1 LINNRQG
8 IRKVLMDKS
17 RILVV
22 DDTPANIKILADLL
36 RKDYLLSVATSGAD
50 ALEIAGSQDP
60 PDLVLLD
67 IMMPEMDG
75 YEVCQRLKADP
86 RTRDV
91 PVIFVTAMSEVD
103 DETRGF
109 SLGAVDYITKPIRPP
124 IVRARVAAHLE
135 LALARSTLAA
145 QNQVLRDSLAMAAH
159 VQRSLLPKTP
169 PSLPGLEVAGRMIPC
184 DDVGGDYLDFL
195 TAGEFAG
202 RGFGIAVGDV
212 SGHGPAAALLM
223 TAARACLRMRA
234 ARPGSLGEVVTD
246 MNRHLVTDLGD
257 IGRFMTF
264 FLLEV
269 RSDTVAWV
277 SAGHEPALLVDP
289 DAGSITDVV
298 GDGPVLGL
306 AGDMTFREHQAPFRE
321 PGQFVAL
328 CTDGITEAW
337 NNSGE
342 RFGRERLK
350 ESLLRHA
357 SQPAAS
363 ILEGVMHDVLD
374 FRGPAPQKD
383 DLTLVVLK
391 RAATAT
397 PTC

>member
-1 LINNRQG
+1 MA
-8 IRKVLMDKS
+8 KP

-50 ALEIAGSQDP
+50 ALEIAASDDR

-75 YEVCQRLKADP
+75 YEVCRRLKADP
-86 RTRDV
+86 RTQDV

-103 DETRGF
+103 DETKGF

-124 IVRARVAAHLE
+124 IVQARVAAHLE
-135 LALARSTLAA
+135 LALARRTLAA
-145 QNQVLRDSLAMAAH
+145 QNKVLRESLAMAAH
-159 VQRSLLPKTP
+159 VQRSLLPKPP

-184 DDVGGDYLDFL
+184 EAVGGDYLDFL
-195 TAGEFAG
+195 TEEVFVG
-202 RGFGIAVGDV
+202 RGFGVAVGDV
-212 SGHGPAAALLM
+212 AGHGPAAALLM

-234 ARPGSLGEVVTD
+234 LRPGSLGEVVSD
-246 MNRHLVTDLGD
+246 MNRNLAVDLGD
-257 IGRFMTF
+257 VERYIRFMTF

-269 RSDTVAWV
+269 RDDAVSWV

-289 DAGSITDVV
+289 GSGTVIDLE
-298 GDGPVLGL
+298 GDGPLLGL
-306 AGDMTFREHQAPFRE
+306 DPDVAFRERRAPFRE
-321 PGQFVAL
+321 PGLVLAL

-337 NNSGE
+337 NDQGE
-342 RFGRERLK
+342 QFGRERLK
-350 ESLLRHA
+350 QSLLRHA
-357 SQPAAS
+357 PQDACV
-363 ILEGVMHDVLD
+363 ILEAVMRD
-374 FRGPAPQKD
+374 FIDFLGPAPQKD

-391 RAATAT
+391 RT
-397 PTC
+397 P

>member
-1 LINNRQG
+1 MVNDPQAIG
-8 IRKVLMDKS
+8 KVVMDKA

-50 ALEIAGSQDP
+50 ALEIAGSQDQ

-75 YEVCQRLKADP
+75 YEVCRRLKADP
-86 RTRDV
+86 RTQDV

-109 SLGAVDYITKPIRPP
+109 SLGAVDYITKPFRPP
-124 IVRARVAAHLE
+124 IVQARVAAHLE
-135 LALARSTLAA
+135 LALTRRTLAA
-145 QNQVLRDSLAMAAH
+145 QNQILRESLAMAAQ
-159 VQRSLLPKTP
+159 VQRSLLPKAP
-169 PSLPGLEVAGRMIPC
+169 PPLPGLEVAGRMIPC
-184 DDVGGDYLDFL
+184 DAVGGDYLDFL
-195 TAGEFAG
+195 TGPEFGG
-202 RGFGIAVGDV
+202 RGFGVAVGDV
-212 SGHGPAAALLM
+212 AGHGPAAALLM

-234 ARPGSLGEVVTD
+234 SRPGSLGEIVTEV
-246 MNRHLVTDLGD
+246 NRCLVSDLGD
-257 IGRFMTF
+257 VGRFMTLY
-264 FLLEV
+264 LLEV
-269 RSDTVAWV
+269 RGDVVSWV

-289 DAGSITDVV
+289 DSRTITDLE
-298 GDGPVLGL
+298 GEGPLLGIE
-306 AGDMTFREHQAPFRE
+306 ADTIFPEHQAPLRE
-321 PGQFVAL
+321 PGQVVAL

-337 NNSGE
+337 NDRGE

-357 SQPAAS
+357 SRPATS

-374 FRGPAPQKD
+374 FRGRAPQKD

-391 RAATAT
+391 RAPCT
-397 PTC
+397 